1 MHRRTFTLSL
11 PIALLPMAAQ
21 AHHGWNSFDA
31 SQPVFLSGTAAQ
43 VRWANPHVEL
53 NLQRDAAALPADLAQ
68 RPVPTQTAPV
78 DGPALLARARL
89 PKRGDAVWAVEL
101 APLTRMN
108 AWSVPEIRNGD
119 RIEVLGFTFKDEAG
133 SATLRAEYV
142 WVAGRAY
149 GLRSGPG

>member
-1 MHRRTFTLSL
+1 MHRRTFALSL
-11 PIALLPMAAQ
+11 PAVLLPVAAQ

-31 SQPVFLSGTAAQ
+31 SQPIFLSGTAAQ

-68 RPVPTQTAPV
+68 RPVPAQTAPV

-119 RIEVLGFTFKDEAG
+119 RVEVLGFTFKDEAG

>member
-11 PIALLPMAAQ
+11 PAVLLPLAAQ

-53 NLQRDAAALPADLAQ
+53 NLQRDAAALPADLAK
-68 RPVPTQTAPV
+68 RPLPAQTAAV

-108 AWSVPEIRNGD
+108 AWAVPEIRNGD

>member
-11 PIALLPMAAQ
+11 PAVLLPVAAQ

-89 PKRGDAVWAVEL
+89 PKRSDAVWAVEL

-108 AWSVPEIRNGD
+108 AWAVPEIRNGD
-119 RIEVLGFTFKDEAG
+119 RVEVLGFTFKDEVG